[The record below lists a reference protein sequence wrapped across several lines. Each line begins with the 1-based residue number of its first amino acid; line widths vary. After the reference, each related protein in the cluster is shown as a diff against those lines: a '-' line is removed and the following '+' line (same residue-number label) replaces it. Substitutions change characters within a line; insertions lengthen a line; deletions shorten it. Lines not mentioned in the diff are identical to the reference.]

1 MYASAL
7 GASATRAIGTTDGV
21 LPAVEAH
28 QLIEQQPLAMSPEHL
43 ANPSP
48 A

>member
-21 LPAVEAH
+21 MTAAEARR
-28 QLIEQQPLAMSPEHL
+28 LIDQQPLAMSPEHL